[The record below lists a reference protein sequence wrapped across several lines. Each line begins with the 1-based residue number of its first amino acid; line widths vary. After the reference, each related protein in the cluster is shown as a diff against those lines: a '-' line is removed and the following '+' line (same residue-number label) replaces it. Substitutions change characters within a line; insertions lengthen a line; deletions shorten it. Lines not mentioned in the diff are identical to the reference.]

1 MYQLILFIKQKAE
14 LIRNLRGIIKKN
26 MKNKLNEQIIKILD
40 EKNLLVDRNSLDLQ
54 EVLGNGNFGI
64 VHKALLNN
72 DGNEIEVA
80 VKTLKFGNK

>member
-1 MYQLILFIKQKAE
+1 MTKIKTTSILIVS
-14 LIRNLRGIIKKN
+14 LIRNFRGIIKMN
-26 MKNKLNEQIIKILD
+26 MKDKLIEQIIKKLE

-64 VHKALLNN
+64 VYKALLNN

-80 VKTLKFGNK
+80 VKTLKNGNK

>member
-40 EKNLLVDRNSLDLQ
+40 EKNLLVDRNSLNLQ
-54 EVLGNGNFGI
+54 EVLGSGNFGI
-64 VHKALLNN
+64 VYKALFNN

-80 VKTLKFGNK
+80 VKTLKVGN

>member
-1 MYQLILFIKQKAE
+1 
-14 LIRNLRGIIKKN
+14 
-26 MKNKLNEQIIKILD
+26 MKDKLNEQMIKILE

-54 EVLGNGNFGI
+54 AVLGNGNFGI

>member
-1 MYQLILFIKQKAE
+1 MYQLILFNKQKAE

-40 EKNLLVDRNSLDLQ
+40 EKNLLVDRNSLNLQ
-54 EVLGNGNFGI
+54 EVLGSGNFGI
-64 VHKALLNN
+64 VYKALFNN

-80 VKTLKFGNK
+80 VKTLKVGN

>member
-1 MYQLILFIKQKAE
+1 M
-14 LIRNLRGIIKKN
+14 
-26 MKNKLNEQIIKILD
+26 IKILE

-54 EVLGNGNFGI
+54 AVLGNGNFGI

>member
-1 MYQLILFIKQKAE
+1 M
-14 LIRNLRGIIKKN
+14 N
-26 MKNKLNEQIIKILD
+26 MKDKLIEQIIKKLE

-64 VHKALLNN
+64 VYKALLNN

-80 VKTLKFGNK
+80 VKTLKNGNK